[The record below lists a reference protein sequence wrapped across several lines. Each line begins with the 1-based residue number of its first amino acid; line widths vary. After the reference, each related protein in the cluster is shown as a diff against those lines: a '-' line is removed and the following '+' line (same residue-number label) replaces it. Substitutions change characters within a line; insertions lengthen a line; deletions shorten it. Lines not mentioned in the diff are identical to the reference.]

1 MRVFKYTVWIIM
13 LFLVQTVF
21 INDIRIGALRPD
33 IILPFI
39 VAVSIKE
46 DSFKTAT
53 GITIACAFLAGALCG
68 KNFAFAVIFYTYT
81 AAVVFAMRRK
91 PAHMIAFL
99 RYVLWV
105 IIAALLSES
114 ISYLILYMSFDW
126 FLKAVILYILPSALY
141 TLLAAIVIYPI
152 INITLYPQGR
162 GKKLLIVD

>member
-1 MRVFKYTVWIIM
+1 
-13 LFLVQTVF
+13 
-21 INDIRIGALRPD
+21 
-33 IILPFI
+33 
-39 VAVSIKE
+39 
-46 DSFKTAT
+46 
-53 GITIACAFLAGALCG
+53 
-68 KNFAFAVIFYTYT
+68 
-81 AAVVFAMRRK
+81 MRRK

-99 RYVLWV
+99 RYILWV
-105 IIAALLSES
+105 IIATLLSES